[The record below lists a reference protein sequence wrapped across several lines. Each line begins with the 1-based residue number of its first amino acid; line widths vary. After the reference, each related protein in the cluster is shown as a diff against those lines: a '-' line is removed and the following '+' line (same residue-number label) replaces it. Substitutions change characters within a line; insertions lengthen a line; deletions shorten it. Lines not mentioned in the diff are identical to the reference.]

1 MDYRLYHAINEFV
14 ADHDWIGQAFNDLEM
29 WAVPVFAVATFA
41 LWLLARPGGDR
52 KWKLASASALA
63 SAAVALLI
71 NQVIGKIW
79 HRERP
84 FAAHPSAHVWG
95 SRSHDPSFPSDHASA
110 AFAIAFTVLFFD
122 RLAGCA
128 LPRGGRPPRS
138 RASRDRRALSRR
150 CCRRLLGRAR
160 CRLFSSF
167 EQAECLSSGR
177 PVRMGR
183 ETDRSSRRSTVG
195 PAEQGSGRA
204 MKAAAQK
211 VAFDNGGAFIRETRR
226 DVEQYLAH
234 SRTRLKGLLLLY
246 AKAPVAIALTAASWA
261 VLDLR
266 RSPA

>member
-84 FAAHPSAHVWG
+84 FAAHSSAHVWG

-110 AFAIAFTVLFFD
+110 AFAIAFAVLFFD
-122 RLAGCA
+122 RLAGSLFLGAAVLIAVGRLVIGAHYPADVAAGCLVGLGA
-128 LPRGGRPPRS
+128 AFLVVRAGGMP
-138 RASRDRRALSRR
+138 LIG
-150 CCRRLLGRAR
+150 RL
-160 CRLFSSF
+160 
-167 EQAECLSSGR
+167 
-177 PVRMGR
+177 VRMVER
-183 ETDRSSRRSTVG
+183 VADPVVARLWDRPNRAVG
-195 PAEQGSGRA
+195 
-204 MKAAAQK
+204 
-211 VAFDNGGAFIRETRR
+211 
-226 DVEQYLAH
+226 
-234 SRTRLKGLLLLY
+234 
-246 AKAPVAIALTAASWA
+246 AP
-261 VLDLR
+261 
-266 RSPA
+266 